1 MKKKKKKMRKT
12 ANACLLLRG
21 IYYVTLTATREDRR
35 RGETSRSPP
44 LNSVGAGK
52 TPCSSKQ
59 RLRVHHGISA
69 HVRHDNI

>member
-1 MKKKKKKMRKT
+1 MKKKKNEENRD
-12 ANACLLLRG
+12 CLPIIARG
-21 IYYVTLTATREDRR
+21 ILCNVNRHQGRSEKGRA
-35 RGETSRSPP
+35 SRSPP